1 MICLPLLLLLFVFLF
16 EKEFR
21 YLEAITII
29 ICMSLYVTIFYFGYK
44 QITSP
49 QGLIFGYFI
58 AFFERILIERL
69 PMIHHKTIFNLGTN
83 IARLSIMGLMIWP
96 ILTLNLTLMVFS
108 FLLDYQKERKERE
121 LFKSFYDSRESL
133 FKFKE
138 MFKSQIPES
147 MLILKTNLQETIFNN
162 DAFTKEFPNSS
173 KLPLR
178 EVLRRFRMEREDY
191 KRLTARLSEQGIFL
205 ETEETRRNAE
215 PASMESNDN
224 NRSQGWDSRSS
235 INLYSLLLGLHKADF
250 AFNETWFDFAFIHP
264 NTNGEEG
271 DKILK
276 IKVYPFV
283 WDGQKT
289 LAMFIYDL
297 TQQYMLMNLKL
308 ANENKDK
315 VVATVSHELRTPLN
329 GILGMVQIMEREVT
343 ETRILKY
350 LKTCKSSARLL
361 LSLVNSILDMA
372 QIKNNKIKMNPENH
386 SLKSI
391 MEDIIPLF
399 DFQCVQKQIYL
410 KLEMDENLPLKITTD
425 RNRLTQIL
433 INLIGNALKFT
444 FNGGITISVR
454 QDEMDDAI
462 KFSVIDTGVGI
473 KEQDKEKLFQ
483 LYGKLE
489 GTAKMNSQGI
499 GLGLN
504 ISNTLAKYLNGD
516 IESQGITIESTYEV
530 GSTFSFN
537 IKQDLYEAQE
547 KLLRRQNQINF
558 KAMSVYA
565 DSQKLIIQEETPEA
579 ENQGIETLLEV
590 FDEND
595 GNIMLSEE
603 FEESLPSKLHSRNI
617 HNISPLNISQL
628 RSELPSPGLSL
639 RSYQGRYLNNQ
650 SYNFDQCMSP
660 TGTNLLGNGFASTA
674 TGKTILNFPG
684 IFPRVL
690 VVDDSAFNLMIAKEL
705 IEAQGYSIDTALN
718 GKLAIDQII
727 SRQEMNRP
735 YDLVLMDCE
744 MPVMNGFDATRALV
758 KKMKKGMIECI
769 NIVALTANN
778 AEIVREKCLKVGMAD
793 CITKPLMEA
802 DLRKTLAIYVR
813 TNSDEAPRSAYT
825 KRKSRFFFN
834 V

>member
-1 MICLPLLLLLFVFLF
+1 
-16 EKEFR
+16 
-21 YLEAITII
+21 
-29 ICMSLYVTIFYFGYK
+29 
-44 QITSP
+44 
-49 QGLIFGYFI
+49 
-58 AFFERILIERL
+58 
-69 PMIHHKTIFNLGTN
+69 MIHHKTIFNLGAN
-83 IARLSIMGLMIWP
+83 VARLSIMGLLIWP
-96 ILTLNLTLMVFS
+96 TMTLSLALMVFG

-147 MLILKTNLQETIFNN
+147 MLILKTTLQETIFNN
-162 DAFTKEFPNSS
+162 DAFAKEFPDSS

-178 EVLRRFRMEREDY
+178 DVLKQFKMEKEDF
-191 KRLTARLSEQGIFL
+191 KRLTTRLSEEGVFL

-215 PASMESNDN
+215 PASIETNDN
-224 NRSQGWDSRSS
+224 NRSQGWESRTG
-235 INLYSLLLGLHKADF
+235 INLYSLLLGLYKANF
-250 AFNETWFDFAFIHP
+250 MLKENWFDFTFTHP
-264 NTNGEEG
+264 STNGEEG
-271 DKILK
+271 HKILK
-276 IKVYPFV
+276 IKVYPFA
-283 WDGQKT
+283 WDGEMA

-308 ANENKDK
+308 ADENKDK

-372 QIKNNKIKMNPENH
+372 QIKNNKIKMNPKNH
-386 SLKSI
+386 SLKDI

-399 DFQCVQKQIYL
+399 DFQCLQKQLYL
-410 KLEMDENLPLKITTD
+410 RLEMDENLPLKITTD
-425 RNRLTQIL
+425 RDRLTQIL

-444 FNGGITISVR
+444 FKGGITINVSR
-454 QDEMDDAI
+454 GEEMDDI
-462 KFSVIDTGVGI
+462 IRFSVTDTGVGI

-489 GTAKMNSQGI
+489 GTAKINTQGI

-516 IESQGITIESTYEV
+516 LESQGIMIKSTYDV

-537 IKQDLYEAQE
+537 IKQDLYEAQ
-547 KLLRRQNQINF
+547 KKVLRRQNQINF
-558 KAMSVYA
+558 KAMGVYA
-565 DSQKLIIQEETPEA
+565 DSQKIIMHEETPGV
-579 ENQGIETLLEV
+579 ENQGIETLLEC
-590 FDEND
+590 FDEKDDNVILTD
-595 GNIMLSEE
+595 DLEE
-603 FEESLPSKLHSRNI
+603 NLDYKSQSRNN
-617 HNISPLNISQL
+617 HNVSPLNISQV
-628 RSELPSPGLSL
+628 RSELPSPGISL
-639 RSYQGRYLNNQ
+639 RSFQGRYLINQ
-650 SYNFDQCMSP
+650 SYNLDQSVMSP
-660 TGTNLLGNGFASTA
+660 TCVNLLANGFSSIATA
-674 TGKTILNFPG
+674 KTVFSFPG
-684 IFPRVL
+684 TYPRVL

-705 IEAQGYSIDTALN
+705 IEAQGYTADTALN
-718 GKLAIDQII
+718 GELAIDQITN
-727 SRQEMNRP
+727 RQQMNRP

-744 MPVMNGFDATRALV
+744 MPVMDGFDATRALI
-758 KKMKKGMIECI
+758 KKMKRGVIEYV

-802 DLRKTLAIYVR
+802 ELRKILATYVR
-813 TNSDEAPRSAYT
+813 TNSDEAPRSINS
-825 KRKSRFFFN
+825 KRKSRFFFSVEQN
-834 V
+834 